1 MQRCFSS
8 ATCLID
14 TFMRHRPMAEES
26 SILQDMQLADGERVR
41 PYGILTLHK
50 PANIRDNRILSPI
63 LNTFIQISKRMP
75 ILFPVHPEMFEW
87 FQDKYLSDYPVDHF
101 ICNPEPWDGRMR
113 LRLIPQLGYVDF
125 IRLMSEA
132 RVVFTDSGG
141 IQDETTML
149 GVPCITLED
158 TTERPITLKQGT
170 NVLAGSNPEKII
182 REFNRA
188 RRKRNTVNRSPRY
201 WDGKAANRIIK
212 VLFDDFCSSRSIAA
226 PDSGVEG
233 DRQERSHSAAARS
246 SHPGRFSSRL

>member
-1 MQRCFSS
+1 V
-8 ATCLID
+8 I
-14 TFMRHRPMAEES
+14 
-26 SILQDMQLADGERVR
+26 
-41 PYGILTLHK
+41 
-50 PANIRDNRILSPI
+50 ILSI
-63 LNTFIQISKRMP
+63 
-75 ILFPVHPEMFEW
+75 ILFAIQSHGMGGC
-87 FQDKYLSDYPVDHF
+87 DS
-101 ICNPEPWDGRMR
+101 G
-113 LRLIPQLGYVDF
+113 LIPQLGYVDF